1 MDKGL
6 LAAHQNLARTTSVDG
21 VAEKAFSL
29 RDGLAEEL
37 FQLSPAA
44 QVLTTADPLKSTYL
58 VINNAYAALTGFQPD
73 AIIGA
78 ELLGRVA
85 IGDDARHRR
94 MHLLETVG
102 HYQAELAVIRH
113 ASGRPLDVMISAR
126 RMRIAGEAADLE
138 VLTDVSDRMALQ
150 SREIE
155 ALRRAAKTDPL
166 TGVCNRGELERRLD
180 QCLSLKA
187 RGTPFSVALL
197 DLNGFKR
204 INDVHGHLVGD
215 QILRDCARRL
225 QSHLGPDDFF
235 ARFGGDEFAFLLRPR
250 GWRPEQV
257 EARLTSILERSFR
270 VFQMGELVLEV
281 GAALGICHSDE
292 GFSSRHDLL
301 SAADQRMYAA
311 KATGRRIAICGS
323 PSGL

>member
-6 LAAHQNLARTTSVDG
+6 HAAHEDLARTTVVEG
-21 VAEKAFSL
+21 GKETAFAL
-29 RDGLAEEL
+29 EGGLQGAL
-37 FQLSPAA
+37 FDLSPAA
-44 QVLTTADPLKSTYL
+44 QVLTTADSQKSRYL
-58 VINNAYAALTGFQPD
+58 LVNPAYAALTGFEPNV
-73 AIIGA
+73 ILGA

-85 IGDDARHRR
+85 IGDEARHRR

-113 ASGRPLDVMISAR
+113 ASGKPLNVMISAR
-126 RMRIAGEAADLE
+126 RLRIGGEVADLE
-138 VLTDVSDRMALQ
+138 VLTDISDRMALQ

-180 QCLSLKA
+180 DCLALEA
-187 RGTPFSVALL
+187 RGIPFSVALL

-215 QILRDCARRL
+215 HILRDCARRL
-225 QSHLGPDDFF
+225 QSSLGPDDFL

-250 GWRPEQV
+250 SWRPEQV
-257 EARLTSILERSFR
+257 EARLASILERSFR
-270 VFQMGELVLEV
+270 AFQMGELVLEI

-323 PSGL
+323 PPGF

>member
-6 LAAHQNLARTTSVDG
+6 HAAHDDLARTTV
-21 VAEKAFSL
+21 VERVKAATFP
-29 RDGLAEEL
+29 AEEGMADAL
-37 FQLSPAA
+37 FHLSPAA
-44 QVLTTADPLKSTYL
+44 QVLTTIDPLQSRYL
-58 VINNAYAALTGFQPD
+58 LVNAAYETLTGFQPNV
-73 AIIGA
+73 ILGTEI
-78 ELLGRVA
+78 LGRVA
-85 IGDDARHRR
+85 IGDEARHRR
-94 MHLLETVG
+94 LHLLETVG
-102 HYQAELAVIRH
+102 QYQAELAVIRH
-113 ASGRPLDVMISAR
+113 ASGRPLNVMISAR
-126 RMRIAGEAADLE
+126 RFRFGGETADFE
-138 VLTDVSDRMALQ
+138 VLTDISDRMALQ

-180 QCLSLKA
+180 DCLSLEA
-187 RGTPFSVALL
+187 RGIPFSVALL

-225 QSHLGPDDFF
+225 QSSLGPDDFL

-250 GWRPEQV
+250 SWRPEQV
-257 EARLTSILERSFR
+257 EARLASMLERSFR
-270 VFQMGELVLEV
+270 LFQMGELVLEI
-281 GAALGICHSDE
+281 GASLGICHSDE

-323 PSGL
+323 PPGL